1 MRRFLDEGNS
11 NTFAQK
17 KQLEK
22 QNILADFEQLSNVV
36 TFLAED
42 YECSE
47 VLPILL
53 YVTLL
58 EIWFVFSE
66 MARQQSHQRGWRR
79 CEMISHAGLLSRPR
93 QSEWICNRVTLTQH
107 QSPVTQN
114 SYLESRSPKELE
126 VQDRFVRTAMT
137 RKSRWKWHQR
147 ICLKRQSQGN
157 LSLHTVRSLARLSNF
172 LQMIWNDCPAFEI
185 LL

>member
-1 MRRFLDEGNS
+1 MDTLLHHRFLPIAMKRFLDEGNS

-17 KQLEK
+17 NNLKSKISLQTLSS
-22 QNILADFEQLSNVV
+22 LAMLSPSLQRITSVV
-36 TFLAED
+36 KF
-42 YECSE
+42 CRQ
-47 VLPILL
+47 ILL

-137 RKSRWKWHQR
+137 RQSR
-147 ICLKRQSQGN
+147 
-157 LSLHTVRSLARLSNF
+157 
-172 LQMIWNDCPAFEI
+172 
-185 LL
+185 